1 MDDSDKK
8 EVVMERRV
16 KSTVIRRRVK
26 TEPVVVEAPV
36 PAPKVEAKAPAEVPV
51 VKKTETVAPVVSVK
65 TVKKVEPP
73 KEHELPF
80 KRAKAAKAE
89 PLVRVIRDTDVE
101 KAKAGLKPVGHIELG
116 ETKVLPPPT
125 TVKEDLEEKMRKMR
139 RRKSKEE
146 IELEDIQRAGGLLHY
161 AEQLEDTTKDVAVE
175 VPEVVPEAEPVE
187 RIFEPT
193 PAMRRSKKVRRE
205 AQKTKITEPKAIKK
219 VIKIDV
225 GITVSALSQAMG
237 VKTSELIK
245 KLMGLEIMATINHV
259 VDIDTATLL
268 AQEHGYEVQRM
279 AFNEEEILKSIE
291 KKNSKEGV
299 SRAPVVT
306 VMGHVDHGKT
316 SLLDALRKANVAEGE
331 AGGITQH
338 IGAYEV
344 STPKGAVTFVDT
356 PGHEAF
362 THMRARGAKVTD
374 IVILVVAADDGI
386 MPQTI
391 EAINHAKAAGVPIVV
406 AMNKVD
412 KPQANIDRLKKQLS
426 EQGLVPE
433 DWSGDVIC
441 VPTSAKTKEGLDKLL
456 EMVLLVAEMKELKA
470 DPNGFAEGAVIESH
484 LDKGRGPMATLI
496 VQSGTLH
503 RGDYVVCGTSYGKVR
518 ALVGW
523 DGTALQEAWP
533 SKPVVVLGL
542 NEVPEAGSLLVA
554 VADERDAKQVVE
566 ERILKKKGEMGGKT
580 SKMTLEELQK
590 QIVAGEMKELYVLI
604 KTDVVGSMEA
614 LRDSILKLSNEKI
627 EVHVLHAGVG
637 GITENDV
644 MLAAASKAIVVG
656 FSVAPDGNA
665 RRLAEQRGVE
675 IRTYSIIY
683 EALDDIKKAMEGL
696 LSPIEK
702 EEIVGHASVREVFK
716 VSKVGTIA
724 GCQVTQGLVRRNGFV
739 RLLRDGTVV
748 YQGKI
753 SSLKRFKDDAREVPK
768 GQECG
773 ISIENF
779 NDVKAGDMIEVFVIT
794 KTAQTL

>member
-1 MDDSDKK
+1 
-8 EVVMERRV
+8 
-16 KSTVIRRRVK
+16 
-26 TEPVVVEAPV
+26 
-36 PAPKVEAKAPAEVPV
+36 
-51 VKKTETVAPVVSVK
+51 
-65 TVKKVEPP
+65 
-73 KEHELPF
+73 
-80 KRAKAAKAE
+80 
-89 PLVRVIRDTDVE
+89 
-101 KAKAGLKPVGHIELG
+101 
-116 ETKVLPPPT
+116 
-125 TVKEDLEEKMRKMR
+125 
-139 RRKSKEE
+139 
-146 IELEDIQRAGGLLHY
+146 
-161 AEQLEDTTKDVAVE
+161 
-175 VPEVVPEAEPVE
+175 
-187 RIFEPT
+187 
-193 PAMRRSKKVRRE
+193 
-205 AQKTKITEPKAIKK
+205 
-219 VIKIDV
+219 
-225 GITVSALSQAMG
+225 
-237 VKTSELIK
+237 
-245 KLMGLEIMATINHV
+245 
-259 VDIDTATLL
+259 
-268 AQEHGYEVQRM
+268 
-279 AFNEEEILKSIE
+279 
-291 KKNSKEGV
+291 
-299 SRAPVVT
+299 
-306 VMGHVDHGKT
+306 
-316 SLLDALRKANVAEGE
+316 
-331 AGGITQH
+331 
-338 IGAYEV
+338 
-344 STPKGAVTFVDT
+344 
-356 PGHEAF
+356 
-362 THMRARGAKVTD
+362 
-374 IVILVVAADDGI
+374 
-386 MPQTI
+386 
-391 EAINHAKAAGVPIVV
+391 
-406 AMNKVD
+406 
-412 KPQANIDRLKKQLS
+412 
-426 EQGLVPE
+426 
-433 DWSGDVIC
+433 
-441 VPTSAKTKEGLDKLL
+441 
-456 EMVLLVAEMKELKA
+456 
-470 DPNGFAEGAVIESH
+470 
-484 LDKGRGPMATLI
+484 
-496 VQSGTLH
+496 
-503 RGDYVVCGTSYGKVR
+503 
-518 ALVGW
+518 
-523 DGTALQEAWP
+523 
-533 SKPVVVLGL
+533 VVLGL